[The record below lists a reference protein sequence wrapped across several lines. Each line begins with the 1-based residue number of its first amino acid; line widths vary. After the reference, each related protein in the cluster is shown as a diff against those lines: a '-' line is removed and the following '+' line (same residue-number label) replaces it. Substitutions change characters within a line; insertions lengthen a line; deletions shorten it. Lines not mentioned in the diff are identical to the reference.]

1 MINGSV
7 KQTVNLF
14 RKWAEACT
22 RDGLTERAEV
32 YNAIARMFDNI
43 GTDIT
48 TELAEADTDE
58 KRVAWENAVNLL
70 DL

>member
-7 KQTVNLF
+7 AQTIALF
-14 RKWAEACT
+14 RTWAEACT
-22 RDGLTERAEV
+22 RDHLTERAEV

-48 TELAEADTDE
+48 TELAEADTEE
-58 KRVAWENAVNLL
+58 KRIAWQNAVNLL

>member
-7 KQTVNLF
+7 KQTIALF
-14 RKWAEACT
+14 RAWEAACV

-32 YNAIARMFDNI
+32 YNAIARMFENI

-48 TELAEADTDE
+48 SELAEADTDE